1 MSRRLGLKG
10 ALTVCVLVALGMA
23 CATPANATVLTG
35 SRVVF
40 VGDYETGEFSQWNQC
55 QNRKYSA
62 SCSRFR
68 ESFYGMQ
75 VETAINRQGRYAAR
89 YEVRNGDS
97 PSWGGGER
105 AEVARYDVG
114 RVYEGDER
122 WYEFS
127 LLFDT
132 AFPAVTGDFFV
143 VMQWHA
149 GSGPPPMTL
158 MVDAQSRLVLDG
170 TGPDAPTTVIG
181 DIARGQWVDY
191 VVHVR
196 FGRSIS
202 NGWAEVY
209 RNGVLA
215 VPRHARDNMSSRS
228 NYLKMGIY
236 RDSSETTTAVMWQD
250 GLRVIAP

>member
-1 MSRRLGLKG
+1 MRGRRGSRS
-10 ALTVCVLVALGMA
+10 ALAVCVLVALGMA
-23 CATPANATVLTG
+23 SATPANAAVPTG

-40 VGDYETGEFSQWNQC
+40 VGDYETGDFGQWTDC
-55 QNRKYSA
+55 QNERHSA

-75 VETAINRQGRYAAR
+75 VQAAINRQGRWAAR
-89 YEVRNGDS
+89 YEVRNGDKPAWS
-97 PSWGGGER
+97 IGER
-105 AEVARYDVG
+105 AEVARYDIG
-114 RVYEGDER
+114 RVHEGDER

-127 LLFDT
+127 LLFDA
-132 AFPAVTGDFFV
+132 AFPAVTGDFLV
-143 VMQWHA
+143 VMQWHGGR
-149 GSGPPPMTL
+149 GSPPMSL
-158 MVDAQSRLVLDG
+158 MVDAQGRLVLDG
-170 TGPDAPTTVIG
+170 SGPDAPTMVIG

-191 VVHVR
+191 VVHAK

-209 RNGVLA
+209 RNGVLT

-236 RDSSETTTAVMWQD
+236 RDARETTTAVMWQD
-250 GLRVIAP
+250 GLRVTAP

>member
-1 MSRRLGLKG
+1 MKSRRGVQRTLS
-10 ALTVCVLVALGMA
+10 VCVLVALGMA
-23 CATPANATVLTG
+23 SATPANAAVPTG
-35 SRVVF
+35 SHVIF
-40 VGDYETGEFSQWNQC
+40 VGDYETGDFSQWTHC
-55 QNRKYSA
+55 QNRKHSA
-62 SCSRFR
+62 ACSRR
-68 ESFYGMQ
+68 LESFYGMR
-75 VETAINRQGRYAAR
+75 VEETIARQGRYAAR

-105 AEVARYDVG
+105 AEVARYDIG

-127 LLFDT
+127 LMFDG

-149 GSGPPPMTL
+149 GTGPPPMSL
-158 MVDAQSRLVLDG
+158 MVDAQGRLVLDG
-170 TGPDAPTTVIG
+170 SGPDAPTTVIG

-191 VVHVR
+191 VLHVQ
-196 FGRSIS
+196 FGRSIA

-236 RDSSETTTAVMWQD
+236 RDPRETTTAVMWQD
-250 GLRVIAP
+250 GLRVTAP